1 LRNRKQKPGE
11 TIEEYIAVMEELW
24 KRIDPQNNRSEMDR
38 LHEFIEGLQ
47 PEFIVPVQSSMP
59 DDVEEAMSKA
69 RALETAFSMGMEL
82 SAYSMLPGYLQ
93 NMNGRMIPARTNMAM
108 FQSTYTTAFQKQES
122 MEEMVQ

>member
-1 LRNRKQKPGE
+1 
-11 TIEEYIAVMEELW
+11 
-24 KRIDPQNNRSEMDR
+24 
-38 LHEFIEGLQ
+38 
-47 PEFIVPVQSSMP
+47 MP

-108 FQSTYTTAFQKQES
+108 FQPAYTTAFQKQES
-122 MEEMVQ
+122 IEEMV